1 MDAPLGHFKFAQ
13 FQFLLQATD
22 RLYLPE
28 YKGSA
33 LRGGFG
39 YAFKKVVCA
48 LKEKKEA
55 PNKKIGFQLK
65 EKRASYSAR

>member
-1 MDAPLGHFKFAQ
+1 MDAPLRHFKYAR

-39 YAFKKVVCA
+39 HAFKKVVCA

-55 PNKKIGFQLK
+55 PNKKIGFHLN
-65 EKRASYSAR
+65 

>member
-1 MDAPLGHFKFAQ
+1 MDAPLRHFKYAR

-39 YAFKKVVCA
+39 HAFKKVVCA
-48 LKEKKEA
+48 LKEKEGLA
-55 PNKKIGFQLK
+55 L
-65 EKRASYSAR
+65 

>member
-1 MDAPLGHFKFAQ
+1 MDAPLRHFKYVR

-39 YAFKKVVCA
+39 YAFKKGVCA
-48 LKEKKEA
+48 LKEKEGLAFSK
-55 PNKKIGFQLK
+55 NF
-65 EKRASYSAR
+65 

>member
-1 MDAPLGHFKFAQ
+1 MDAPLRHFKYAR
-13 FQFLLQATD
+13 FQFLLKAID

-48 LKEKKEA
+48 LKEKEGLAFGK
-55 PNKKIGFQLK
+55 NF
-65 EKRASYSAR
+65 